1 MKGSHK
7 TKKRSKVRNVKS
19 WLSIIFSFKLGKN
32 WVKRIISDMRN
43 WIVEIIAVINSCT
56 DENALMKK
64 HHIGNTADYDSILIA
79 FFIGYFA
86 YISLQTKDTRKK
98 LVESPSSIIEFFLD
112 ILIPCGSSSSR
123 FCSASNFITIVRSS
137 SWFLVVG
144 LPYFCSQLLRPDL
157 SRIMFFFLINFSYTF
172 CFSLFC
178 LFTSCLYFDCLAFS
192 PFRLYLMSSHMR
204 LTFQ

>member
-123 FCSASNFITIVRSS
+123 FCSASNFITIVFMISCCRSS
-137 SWFLVVG
+137 LFLFPVITPWFVSYYV
-144 LPYFCSQLLRPDL
+144 FFSDK
-157 SRIMFFFLINFSYTF
+157 FFLHF
-172 CFSLFC
+172 LFLALLSIHQ
-178 LFTSCLYFDCLAFS
+178 LFVFWLLGILA
-192 PFRLYLMSSHMR
+192 L
-204 LTFQ
+204 